1 MDRRT
6 LFPDVIGARDNAL
19 AIIDP
24 KVARENTMQ
33 LKDQAAIVTGGAS
46 GLGAATAR
54 RLAAQGAKVAV
65 CDLNAK
71 LAESVAAEIGGVA
84 VVCDVSDAA
93 SAEAAV
99 IQAAK
104 AHGPARVLVN
114 CAGIGVAKRVI
125 GRDGPMPLADF
136 DRVIKVNLIG
146 SFNMLRLATAEMSK
160 LEPLATGERGVVIST
175 ASVAAYDGQ
184 IGQSAY
190 SASKG
195 GIVAMTLPI
204 ARELA
209 QFGIRVLTIAPGLFL
224 TPLLAN
230 LPQEAQDSLA
240 ASIPFPHRLGQADEF
255 ASLVLHMIDN
265 SYLNGE
271 VVRLDAALRMAP
283 R

>member
-1 MDRRT
+1 
-6 LFPDVIGARDNAL
+6 
-19 AIIDP
+19 
-24 KVARENTMQ
+24 MQ

-84 VVCDVSDAA
+84 VICDVSDAA

-99 IQAAK
+99 VAASK
-104 AHGPARVLVN
+104 AHGPARVLIN

-136 DRVIKVNLIG
+136 EKVIKINLIG
-146 SFNMLRLATAEMSK
+146 SFNMLRLATTEMSK
-160 LEPLATGERGVVIST
+160 LEPLAPNGERGVVIST

-195 GIVAMTLPI
+195 GIVGMTLPI

-240 ASIPFPHRLGQADEF
+240 AAIPFPRRLGHADEF
-255 ASLVLHMIDN
+255 ASLAMHMIDN
-265 SYLNGE
+265 PYLNGE
-271 VVRLDAALRMAP
+271 VVRLDASLRMAP

>member
-1 MDRRT
+1 
-6 LFPDVIGARDNAL
+6 
-19 AIIDP
+19 
-24 KVARENTMQ
+24 
-33 LKDQAAIVTGGAS
+33 
-46 GLGAATAR
+46 
-54 RLAAQGAKVAV
+54 V
-65 CDLNAK
+65 CDLNGK
-71 LAESVAAEIGGVA
+71 LAETVAAEIGGVA

-99 IQAAK
+99 VAASK
-104 AHGPARVLVN
+104 AHGPARVLIN

-125 GRDGPMPLADF
+125 GRDGPMPLSDF
-136 DRVIKVNLIG
+136 EKVIKVNLIG

-160 LEPLATGERGVVIST
+160 LEPLAPNGERGVVIST

-240 ASIPFPHRLGQADEF
+240 ASIPFPRRLGHADEF
-255 ASLVLHMIDN
+255 ASLAMHMIDN
-265 SYLNGE
+265 PYLNGE
-271 VVRLDAALRMAP
+271 VVRLDASLRMAP

>member
-1 MDRRT
+1 
-6 LFPDVIGARDNAL
+6 
-19 AIIDP
+19 
-24 KVARENTMQ
+24 MQ
-33 LKDQAAIVTGGAS
+33 LKGQSAVVTGGAS

-54 RLAAQGAKVAV
+54 RLAAHGAKVAI
-65 CDLNAK
+65 CDVNAK
-71 LAESVAAEIGGVA
+71 LAESVAAEIKGVA
-84 VVCDVSDAA
+84 VACDVADPA
-93 SAEAAV
+93 SAEAAST
-99 IQAAK
+99 ASK

-114 CAGIGVAKRVI
+114 CAGIGAAKRVI
-125 GRDGPMPLADF
+125 GRDGAMPLAEF
-136 DRVIKVNLIG
+136 ERVIRVNLIG
-146 SFNMLRLATAEMSK
+146 PFNMLRLATAEMSK
-160 LEPLATGERGVVIST
+160 LEPLSSGERGVVIST

-190 SASKG
+190 SASHG

-240 ASIPFPHRLGQADEF
+240 ASIPFPRRLGQADEF
-255 ASLVLHMIDN
+255 ASLALHMIDN
-265 SYLNGE
+265 PYLNGE

>member
-1 MDRRT
+1 
-6 LFPDVIGARDNAL
+6 
-19 AIIDP
+19 
-24 KVARENTMQ
+24 MQ
-33 LKDQAAIVTGGAS
+33 LKDQAVIVTGGAS

-54 RLAAQGAKVAV
+54 RLAKEGARVAV

-71 LAESVAAEIGGVA
+71 LAQSVAADIG
-84 VVCDVSDAA
+84 
-93 SAEAAV
+93 
-99 IQAAK
+99 I
-104 AHGPARVLVN
+104 
-114 CAGIGVAKRVI
+114 AKRVF
-125 GRDGPMPLADF
+125 GREGPMPLADF
-136 DRVIKVNLIG
+136 DKVIRVNLIG

-160 LEPLATGERGVVIST
+160 LEPLSTGERGVVIST

-240 ASIPFPHRLGQADEF
+240 ASIPFPRRLG
-255 ASLVLHMIDN
+255 
-265 SYLNGE
+265 
-271 VVRLDAALRMAP
+271 
-283 R
+283 